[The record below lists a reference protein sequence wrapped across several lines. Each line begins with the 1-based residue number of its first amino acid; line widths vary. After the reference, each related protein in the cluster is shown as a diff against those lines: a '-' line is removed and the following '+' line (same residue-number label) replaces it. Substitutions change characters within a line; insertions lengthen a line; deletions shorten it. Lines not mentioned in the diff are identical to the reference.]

1 MLGPDQEQLEL
12 GRIAWRLSPALMA
25 QHLTRGAF
33 LIPRH
38 IGLLDRIL
46 LRAAT
51 TPNQR
56 TIVSMPPRHGK
67 SHEVSR
73 WFPVWYLSTF
83 PDRRVGQA
91 SYGAELAID
100 FGRFIR
106 DRVKEHAE
114 QLGIEVD
121 PESSAA
127 DRWDIIRRKG
137 NRIIKTG
144 GGLYAV
150 GVGGG
155 ITGRGV
161 HFLNIDDP
169 VKGAAEAFSPA
180 FREKVWNWWQSD
192 VSTRLEP
199 GGSVV
204 LTMTRWHDDDLAGRL
219 LKRSREEG
227 GEQWTEIRIPAL
239 CESEDDPLGR
249 QIGEAL
255 WPERYNA
262 EWLEHLRRNKDLW
275 VWSALYQQR
284 PISHVE
290 GSGLSEAD
298 LHRWSERPREYE
310 VVLTVD
316 AAFADPTKPVKG
328 DAKRSKTAIQAWLIG
343 GARAYLVDRV
353 CRHMSFDE
361 QERAIVA
368 MHTAWPNTRR
378 IYIEEAANGYALI
391 ARISTLV
398 SKVRV
403 IPVKPT
409 GSKFLRFSAIAPLFR
424 EGTALVPVDG
434 YAPWVREYV
443 QTVCAFPNVDY
454 DDDVDATSQMLT
466 KEFLPE
472 KIEEETSEQRAEKI
486 VQAYGAEQQAS
497 TPASTPAKRPSFWR

>member
-1 MLGPDQEQLEL
+1 VLGPDQEQLEL

-46 LRAAT
+46 VRAAT

-114 QLGIEVD
+114 QLGIEID

-169 VKGAAEAFSPA
+169 VKGAAEAFSQA
-180 FREKVWNWWQSD
+180 YREKVWNWWQSD
-192 VSTRLEP
+192 ISTRLEP

-255 WPERYNA
+255 WPERYDSA
-262 EWLEHLRRNKDLW
+262 WLEHLKRQKDPW
-275 VWSALYQQR
+275 VWAALYQQR
-284 PISHVE
+284 PITDV
-290 GSGLSEAD
+290 SGTGLTEAD
-298 LHRWSERPREYE
+298 IQRWTVLPRLDEA
-310 VVLTVD
+310 VHVQTWD
-316 AAFADPTKPVKG
+316 TSFKGADPTKMSKT
-328 DAKRSKTAIQAWLIG
+328 DKRSKTSGQVWLFTG
-343 GARAYLVDRV
+343 GKAYLIDRV
-353 CRHMSFDE
+353 CRHMDFNE
-361 QERAIVA
+361 QEAAIVE
-368 MHTAWPNTRR
+368 MRRKWPRTART
-378 IYIEEAANGYALI
+378 YIEDEANGAALV
-391 ARISTLV
+391 ARLSTQIPG
-398 SKVRV
+398 V
-403 IPVKPT
+403 IPVVPK
-409 GSKFLRFSAIAPLFR
+409 GSKFFRFSAVTGYFR
-424 EGTALVPVDG
+424 SGNVLVPQDN
-434 YAPWVREYV
+434 YAPWVRDFV
-443 QTVCAFPNVDY
+443 ATLLGFPNVDY
-454 DDDVDATSQMLT
+454 DDDVDACSQVLAQ
-466 KEFLPE
+466 EFLPE
-472 KIEEETSEQRAEKI
+472 EPGEMTDSQRA
-486 VQAYGAEQQAS
+486 QQLAS
-497 TPASTPAKRPSFWR
+497 IDWG